1 MEESK
6 DIAET
11 PVLVLETSGHE
22 KRPNN
27 GNAVSASSDP
37 VTAFKRWVNS
47 LRSRRGFP
55 PVDPQRYVEGWMEI
69 PQADPYIGSEM
80 PLTHEAQEKKWESW
94 SNHSSHLETVKT
106 TTISVASQSVV
117 RSRGTTQS
125 TTNRSIRS
133 DLRES
138 LESIRPALSSSID
151 EDAQNRAIKRR
162 RVLRELI
169 STECDYVF
177 GLKALADALFIF
189 SVRPEIYYNVQ
200 QLRDIH
206 EDFLAQLRK
215 LTPISNL
222 AGAEF
227 DSLVP
232 QPAHKHFSAFESGFR
247 ALHSRSLRS
256 RSFKASVN
264 SRLRALAAE
273 TKEALEVA
281 QAVGRLSRNFMI
293 YKLFCSSYG
302 LLTFDVE
309 LLRSSVPNWR
319 IFDLGIEALSKSVAS
334 IDRQAHEEHRSMILD
349 DLLIKPVQ
357 RLCKYPLLLEELLRW
372 THIQDDPSAH
382 DGIRQI
388 LETVRQVVQEVNQ
401 INNNPINRDLVF
413 KTRELQNMLDFS
425 EGNKTLDLYKQ
436 LGPLILCGVLH
447 VTYSSPTE
455 SAAAGFMVCVLFSSH
470 ILFASMNDD
479 NRRLQALM
487 CLHIPDLK
495 IDTLHN
501 GEGICCECVFSWKLV
516 FNISGKRYEL
526 VLSAS
531 SASEE
536 KKWTTETLKCAA
548 TSTKVQR
555 DIIERSRRY
564 AFVSLDLVPLDS
576 TVLPLSRRPSM
587 QTLGAPRP
595 PLEYPVVVIKRTHC
609 PYLLEEHNP
618 ADGDTER
625 SQELPDEFVTTVV
638 AKRQDRIRLE
648 RVISA
653 VYTRNA
659 LPYPGMTLA
668 MGDLLFRPGSI
679 MRRNLNRKQILRRR
693 ASFVNVKATRAAAA
707 SAKREIRP
715 LDSDYRRLEKGDGGL
730 GLEKPK
736 SNGPAL
742 DDRRSPCVP
751 RDGKETVKR
760 VKTFKMKGTPKSTPS
775 PETPL
780 TKKKDTCQE
789 PPENSA
795 TKPSTIRR
803 MLNSMSTRKP
813 KRNGRMRVGSGA
825 S

>member
-6 DIAET
+6 DIVET
-11 PVLVLETSGHE
+11 PLLVLETSGLE
-22 KRPNN
+22 KKSNN
-27 GNAVSASSDP
+27 GNTPVPASSDP
-37 VTAFKRWVNS
+37 VKVFKRWINS

-55 PVDPQRYVEGWMEI
+55 PSDPQRYVEGWMEI
-69 PQADPYIGSEM
+69 PQADSDTGPKLS
-80 PLTHEAQEKKWESW
+80 LTHEAQEKKWESW

-106 TTISVASQSVV
+106 TTISIASQSVV

-125 TTNRSIRS
+125 TTNQSIKS

-138 LESIRPALSSSID
+138 LESIRPALSSTID

-162 RVLRELI
+162 RVLRELVT
-169 STECDYVF
+169 TECDYVF

-206 EDFLAQLRK
+206 EDFLARLRK

-227 DSLVP
+227 DNLVP
-232 QPAHKHFSAFESGFR
+232 QPTHKHLSALELGFK
-247 ALHSRSLRS
+247 ALHSKSLRS

-273 TKEALEVA
+273 TREALEVA
-281 QAVGRLSRNFMI
+281 QAVGKLSRNFST

-302 LLTFDVE
+302 LLSFDVE

-334 IDRQAHEEHRSMILD
+334 IDRQAHEEHRSMALD

-388 LETVRQVVQEVNQ
+388 LESVRRVVQEVNQ
-401 INNNPINRDLVF
+401 VNNNPINRILVL
-413 KTRELQNMLDFS
+413 KTRELQNLLDFP

-455 SAAAGFMVCVLFSSH
+455 IVGCFMVCVLFSSH
-470 ILFASMNDD
+470 ILFANMNDD
-479 NRRLQALM
+479 NRRLRALM

-495 IDTLHN
+495 IDTPHT
-501 GEGICCECVFSWKLV
+501 GEDICCECVFSWKLV
-516 FNISGKRYEL
+516 FQDSNKRYEL
-526 VLSAS
+526 LLSAS
-531 SASEE
+531 SATEE

-548 TSTKVQR
+548 LSTKGQR
-555 DIIERSRRY
+555 DILERSRRY
-564 AFVSLDLVPLDS
+564 AFISLDLVPLSS
-576 TVLPLSRRPSM
+576 TELPLARRPSM
-587 QTLGAPRP
+587 QALSASRP
-595 PLEYPVVVIKRTHC
+595 PPEYPIIVIKRTHC

-618 ADGDTER
+618 QNGESER
-625 SQELPDEFVTTVV
+625 FKEHPDDIVTPII
-638 AKRQDRIRLE
+638 ARRQDRIRLE
-648 RVISA
+648 RAISA
-653 VYTRNA
+653 VYTRDA

-679 MRRNLNRKQILRRR
+679 MRRNINRKQILRRR

-707 SAKREIRP
+707 SVKTEIRP
-715 LDSDYRRLEKGDGGL
+715 LKSDYRKLE
-730 GLEKPK
+730 K
-736 SNGPAL
+736 SNGSNVIQTPKAIRPEPN
-742 DDRRSPCVP
+742 DQKGPCP
-751 RDGKETVKR
+751 SSDSKETIR
-760 VKTFKMKGTPKSTPS
+760 RARTFKMTGTPKSTPS
-775 PETPL
+775 PDSLL
-780 TKKKDTCQE
+780 TKKETAQKT
-789 PPENSA
+789 PEIS
-795 TKPSTIRR
+795 TMKPSTIRR

-813 KRNGRMRVGSGA
+813 KKNERKRVGSGA

>member
-11 PVLVLETSGHE
+11 PLVALEPLGITARSNS
-22 KRPNN
+22 PSTAPAN
-27 GNAVSASSDP
+27 SDP
-37 VTAFKRWVNS
+37 MTAFKRWVNS

-55 PVDPQRYVEGWMEI
+55 PSGPQRYVEGWMEI
-69 PQADPYIGSEM
+69 PQADPDTGPEGPPS
-80 PLTHEAQEKKWESW
+80 HEAQEKKWESW

-106 TTISVASQSVV
+106 TTISLASQSVV

-125 TTNRSIRS
+125 TTNQSIKS
-133 DLRES
+133 DIRES
-138 LESIRPALSSSID
+138 LESIRPALSLSID

-169 STECDYVF
+169 TTECDYVF

-222 AGAEF
+222 AGVEF
-227 DSLVP
+227 DNLIP
-232 QPAHKHFSAFESGFR
+232 QPTHKRLSALELGFR
-247 ALHSRSLRS
+247 ALHSKSLRS
-256 RSFKASVN
+256 RSFRASVN
-264 SRLRALAAE
+264 SRLKALAAE

-281 QAVGRLSRNFMI
+281 QAVGKLSRTFMI
-293 YKLFCSSYG
+293 YKLFCRSYG
-302 LLTFDVE
+302 LLTYDVE
-309 LLRSSVPNWR
+309 LLRTSVPNWR
-319 IFDLGIEALSKSVAS
+319 IFDQGIEALSKSVSS
-334 IDRQAHEEHRSMILD
+334 IDRQANENRSMSLD

-388 LETVRQVVQEVNQ
+388 LENVRRVVQEVNRVS
-401 INNNPINRDLVF
+401 NNPINRSLVN
-413 KTRELQNMLDFS
+413 KTRALQDMLDFP
-425 EGNKTLDLYKQ
+425 EGNKSLDLYKQ

-447 VTYSSPTE
+447 VTYSAPAETVT
-455 SAAAGFMVCVLFSSH
+455 GFMVCALFGSH
-470 ILFASMNDD
+470 IFFANMNDD
-479 NRRLQALM
+479 HRRLRALM

-495 IDTLHN
+495 IDTLAN
-501 GEGICCECVFSWKLV
+501 DEGLCCDCVFSWKLV
-516 FNISGKRYEL
+516 FQDRGRKFEL

-548 TSTKVQR
+548 ATTKVQG
-555 DIIERSRRY
+555 DILERSRRY
-564 AFVSLDLVPLDS
+564 AFLSLDLVPLDS
-576 TVLPLSRRPSM
+576 TALPLARRPSM
-587 QTLGAPRP
+587 QTLGVSRLSPENP
-595 PLEYPVVVIKRTHC
+595 IVVIKRTHC

-618 ADGDTER
+618 TDGEVGR
-625 SQELPDEFVTTVV
+625 SEHPDYLVSTVV
-638 AKRQDRIRLE
+638 ARRQDRIRLE
-648 RVISA
+648 RAISS
-653 VYTRNA
+653 VYTRDA

-679 MRRNLNRKQILRRR
+679 MRRNLNRKQIPRRR
-693 ASFVNVKATRAAAA
+693 ASFVNIKATRAAAA
-707 SAKREIRP
+707 SVKQELRP
-715 LDSDYRRLEKGDGGL
+715 LDREFGRINKGDE
-730 GLEKPK
+730 GLELKQARSSEPTIDDPK
-736 SNGPAL
+736 EPCLLRNGK
-742 DDRRSPCVP
+742 D
-751 RDGKETVKR
+751 TIKR
-760 VKTFKMKGTPKSTPS
+760 ARTFKITSTPKSTPS
-775 PETPL
+775 PEFPL
-780 TKKKDTCQE
+780 VKKKEKGQE
-789 PPENSA
+789 SPEISA
-795 TKPSTIRR
+795 MKPSTIRR
-803 MLNSMSTRKP
+803 MFTSMSTRKP